1 MTDWGLPDWRDAS
14 AYGDTRLRKLVR
26 WRWEFV
32 RRKPEYR
39 SEALAFFGILE
50 ARDEAAKAFQHS
62 KTPESRERFSEI
74 SDRQA
79 HALSAFWRKWA
90 YCQVF
95 DPRIADYLND
105 DLKLLHHDRV
115 NIMDGSSSSEAGQS
129 SISPRIGQTA
139 IIFDLDRPLQK
150 QMEDAMAALKS
161 RQKTR
166 HGNLIQQRQHQLKW
180 LGYLRTLDAREAGA
194 SWAEIAALHPNT
206 AQTEQTAR
214 DIWEAADALRFNF

>member
-1 MTDWGLPDWRDAS
+1 MNDWGLPDWRDPI
-14 AYGDTRLRKLVR
+14 AYGNKKKWKLVR
-26 WRWEFV
+26 WRWEFI

-50 ARDEAAKAFQHS
+50 ARDEAKKAFQNS
-62 KTPESRERFSEI
+62 KTPESRKRFSEI

-79 HALSAFWRKWA
+79 HAFSAFWRRWA

-95 DPRIADYLND
+95 DPRIADYPDD
-105 DLKLLHHDRV
+105 DLKLLHHDRF
-115 NIMDGSSSSEAGQS
+115 NIMDGSPSSEAGQS

-150 QMEDAMAALKS
+150 QMKDAMAELKY

-166 HGNLIQQRQHQLKW
+166 HGKLIQQRQQPKKW

-194 SWAEIAALHPNT
+194 VWAEIATLHPAT
-206 AQTEQTAR
+206 AQTAQAAR